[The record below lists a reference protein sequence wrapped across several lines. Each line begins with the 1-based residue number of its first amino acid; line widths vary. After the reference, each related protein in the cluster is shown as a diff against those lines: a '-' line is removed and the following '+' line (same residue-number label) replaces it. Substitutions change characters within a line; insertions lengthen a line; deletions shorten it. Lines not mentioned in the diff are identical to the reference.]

1 MDSSKLI
8 DNPPNENPPKL
19 SKKQIKKQKRDEKWQ
34 KIKLLKKQQKK
45 DKKKLIQTNP
55 PPPNDPSLLPPATLT
70 LSPLSSSLPSSALLL
85 QTAPTSHRPTRTQKD
100 NYKVAILSGQPIII
114 DCSFQS
120 VMTEKEIKS
129 LCLQL
134 AYCHSA
140 NRKFGKCAKL
150 ILSDFNGAIKNK
162 LFSMNVENWG
172 IILEDKHYLN
182 FYEKEKLVYLT
193 GDAEEEMN
201 EIEEE

>member
-1 MDSSKLI
+1 MDSSEPLN
-8 DNPPNENPPKL
+8 NPSENPPKL

-45 DKKKLIQTNP
+45 DKKKLLQANPAPPFVSSFLP
-55 PPPNDPSLLPPATLT
+55 PPSALSLVPSSLPAPALLLPP
-70 LSPLSSSLPSSALLL
+70 LPS
-85 QTAPTSHRPTRTQKD
+85 SHRPTRTQKV

-114 DCSFQS
+114 DCSFQT

-134 AYCHSA
+134 AYCHST
-140 NRKFGKCAKL
+140 NRKFEKCAKL

-162 LFSMNVENWG
+162 LSSMNVENWG
-172 IILEDKHYLN
+172 ILLEEKHYLN
-182 FYEKEKLVYLT
+182 AYEKEKLVYLT
-193 GDAEEEMN
+193 GDAEEEMS